1 MRLNM
6 HVVCYTV
13 LRNKDYRAIKFNN
26 KGKTYPMA
34 MVPVYDSKPTE
45 YVNSLDELKT
55 WAKEKGYT

>member
-1 MRLNM
+1 MKLKM
-6 HVVCYTV
+6 HPISNRIFRDKY
-13 LRNKDYRAIKFNN
+13 YRAIKFND
-26 KGKTYPMA
+26 KREPYPMA